1 MAVRACV
8 CAPLVHFLQTGSR
21 TVCAPTTAPD
31 CSQDGVERQAK
42 RQGLRG
48 ESLTRSL
55 ATVPLHS
62 GRRSIPTRTV
72 YFRSTSLPHPRTHPS
87 HHHLW
92 TISPVRNVAQHT
104 YTVYFRS
111 TSLPYPPVN
120 HHMRDNLLN
129 LTLAQLSSLSLQ
141 GMHLLVLHTC
151 GTILPRHAHTH
162 CIIQPKHALFTRNA
176 CDAVSPKP
184 THIPRMYLHTELGS
198 VRDRLT
204 LTHTHC
210 NAQHAQV
217 LHREVRRRLG
227 TCDSSLL
234 LPHWCVPEQECV
246 PAPRKPDHIRR
257 SHRHA

>member
-162 CIIQPKHALFTRNA
+162 CMHHTAQTCSFHAE
-176 CDAVSPKP
+176 C
-184 THIPRMYLHTELGS
+184 
-198 VRDRLT
+198 
-204 LTHTHC
+204 
-210 NAQHAQV
+210 
-217 LHREVRRRLG
+217 VRRRLTQAYTHPAHVLTYRVGKRARPSHPYPHSLQRTTRSG
-227 TCDSSLL
+227 TSQGSSKTTRYL
-234 LPHWCVPEQECV
+234 
-246 PAPRKPDHIRR
+246 
-257 SHRHA
+257 